1 MGGNSS
7 RMGLTF
13 LRGLDLAALGFIGSV
28 GVYGVNGAFTGSF
41 LLGKTVV
48 NNAKN
53 APKHRKHWSVPIA
66 QMDRATVS

>member
-1 MGGNSS
+1 M
-7 RMGLTF
+7 
-13 LRGLDLAALGFIGSV
+13 AALGFIGSV
-28 GVYGVNGAFTGSF
+28 GVYGVKNAFTGSF

-53 APKHRKHWSVPIA
+53 APKPRKHWSVPIA